1 MNLEIHNDN
10 GTIKKHTIDKK
21 SFTNSNL
28 KNHLGYINSQSKEK
42 NALNI
47 IEAYYSDAKAILYD
61 ETNKIISK
69 KLDELNI
76 PAFSQKEKC
85 NTIFDEEDFSLMFFT
100 SGSTGASVGALKT
113 KANLEAEVY
122 EITNILKSYKIKK
135 VILTVPFIHYYGT
148 AVGLFFSLLNNVD
161 IVLKEHFLPN
171 DLLNLIEDN
180 TLIITTPLYIKALNK
195 LQEKRDLK
203 NSIFISSTAPLDIEN
218 IKLFNNKFNT
228 NIIQLFGSTE
238 TGGIAYKYND
248 EILWTPFEK
257 VNISAN
263 EEQELKVKSPIV
275 SNTLYVNE
283 LKKINGELQTFD
295 YIEWEDD
302 KFKLIGRSSQIL
314 KIAGKRYST
323 IQIEEILE
331 NLNEI
336 EKAMVFVNSDKDT
349 LRGEILD
356 ITIESKRKF
365 SSKEIKQIL
374 KSNLSNLKFSINL
387 KIVDKIPTSSLG
399 KKLKIN

>member
-10 GTIKKHTIDKK
+10 GTITKHNIDKK
-21 SFTNSNL
+21 SFTNPKL
-28 KNHLGYINSQSKEK
+28 KNHIGYINSQSKE
-42 NALNI
+42 NSALSI
-47 IEAYYSDAKAILYD
+47 IEAYYSDAKAILFD

-76 PAFSQKEKC
+76 EAFTHKKIKNNIFEEK
-85 NTIFDEEDFSLMFFT
+85 DFSLMFFT

-122 EITNILKSYKIKK
+122 EITKILESYEIKK

-148 AVGLFFSLLNNVD
+148 AVGLLFSLLNNID

-171 DLLNLIEDN
+171 DLIDLIDDN

-195 LQEKRDLK
+195 LQIKKDLR
-203 NSIFISSTAPLDIEN
+203 NSIFISSTAPLDLEN

-228 NIIQLFGSTE
+228 TIIQLFGSTE
-238 TGGIAYKYND
+238 TGGIAYKYN
-248 EILWTPFEK
+248 EETLWTPFSNAK
-257 VNISAN
+257 ITVNQA
-263 EEQELKVKSPIV
+263 QELKVKSPIV
-275 SNTLYVNE
+275 SDVLYANE
-283 LKKINGELQTFD
+283 FKKINGELQTFD
-295 YIEWEDD
+295 YIEWEND
-302 KFKLIGRSSQIL
+302 KFKLVGRSSQIL

-331 NLNEI
+331 NLKEI
-336 EKAMVFVNSDKDT
+336 EKAMVFVDSDKDS
-349 LRGEILD
+349 LRGETLN
-356 ITIESKRKF
+356 ITIESEKEF
-365 SSKEIKQIL
+365 TSKEIKQIL

-387 KIVDKIPTSSLG
+387 KIVDKIPTSSVG